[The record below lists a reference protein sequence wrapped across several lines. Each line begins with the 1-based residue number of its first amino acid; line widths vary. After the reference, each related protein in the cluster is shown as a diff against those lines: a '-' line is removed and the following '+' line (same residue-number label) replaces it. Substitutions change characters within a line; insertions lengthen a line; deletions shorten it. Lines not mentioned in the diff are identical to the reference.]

1 MDQDPTMWI
10 KKEETD
16 EVKIELHSMFLED
29 RLKTEGPSVSVKQ
42 DSEVKQHA
50 DGSEHNSVK
59 DPFGISWSTDFIKE
73 DPELNLEIVTEDIV
87 ETSTRYTH
95 DSARSVSSRSH
106 MGHYWTST
114 SVSHTTALTNPVL
127 TNQVQQAPN
136 SILQIDIQQLYN
148 TMHARLL
155 ASIQHSGD
163 LTPACVS

>member
-95 DSARSVSSRSH
+95 DSARSC
-106 MGHYWTST
+106 
-114 SVSHTTALTNPVL
+114 
-127 TNQVQQAPN
+127 
-136 SILQIDIQQLYN
+136 
-148 TMHARLL
+148 LL
-155 ASIQHSGD
+155 
-163 LTPACVS
+163 